1 MTTDNNS
8 DKTPNS
14 QTPEDASSNNTGI
27 VPVDAP
33 ADDATE
39 TRGGEEKV
47 ETKAEAKTTSATASS
62 PSHKKDDKP
71 AASEVKKGLPLWA
84 LLLLLLVAGCC
95 AMVVY
100 FGWQWQQQQLQV
112 TQQLQTQIAKQTQQ
126 LTSTQ
131 QQLATAVQASSD
143 TGQQWQQSLAGLE
156 QRIEQH
162 SRRLRSLSTTT
173 RDDWLLAEAE
183 YLLRLASQRL
193 QMERGTK
200 GALALLQAADQ
211 ILLELDDAE
220 LFAVRD
226 KLQRDIA
233 ALKLAPSIDRSGLYL
248 QLSSWADEIV
258 ALPDVPSIAEPVD
271 TPSPTES
278 PTESIVTSDV
288 TSDVTAE
295 VAEQSIWSALKANFS
310 AAMQQL
316 NDQVRIRHHD
326 QPLEPLLPPDGAH
339 YLRQNMRFNL
349 EQAQLAMLREESEI
363 YQQSLEKSE
372 QLLRRYFSNQDRA
385 LVIADELAV
394 LKTKNV
400 VVELPNINGSL
411 SALQE
416 FIQRL
421 HLLDQSAGSPQ
432 VSETSSIS
440 SEKAK

>member
-8 DKTPNS
+8 DKPSTSPAAADD
-14 QTPEDASSNNTGI
+14 THSSNTPMVSTEKNGTEKT
-27 VPVDAP
+27 AP
-33 ADDATE
+33 SD
-39 TRGGEEKV
+39 
-47 ETKAEAKTTSATASS
+47 TAAS
-62 PSHKKDDKP
+62 PSPKATTHDKP
-71 AASEVKKGLPLWA
+71 VAESVKKGLPFWA

-95 AMVVY
+95 AVVAY
-100 FGWQWQQQQLQV
+100 LGWHWQQQQVLS
-112 TQQLQTQIAKQTQQ
+112 TQQLHNQITKQAQE
-126 LTSTQ
+126 LASTQ
-131 QQLATAVQASSD
+131 QQLVTIEQSSGE
-143 TGQQWQQSLAGLE
+143 TSQQWQQSVDGLE

-220 LFAVRD
+220 LFSVRD

-233 ALKLAPSIDRSGLYL
+233 ALKLVPGIDRSGLYL

-258 ALPDVPSIAEPVD
+258 ALPDVPTIAEPIEPQPVV
-271 TPSPTES
+271 EQ
-278 PTESIVTSDV
+278 
-288 TSDVTAE
+288 TAAIE
-295 VAEQSIWSALKANFS
+295 VIDQSIWQKLKGNFW

-326 QPLEPLLPPDGAH
+326 QALEPLLPPDGAR

-349 EQAQLAMLREESEI
+349 EQAQLAMLREETEI
-363 YQQSLEKSE
+363 YQHSLEKCE
-372 QLLRRYFSNQDRA
+372 QLLRQYFSNQDRA
-385 LVIADELAV
+385 LLIADELAV
-394 LKTKNV
+394 LKTQSV

-421 HLLDQSAGSPQ
+421 HLLDQRAGSPQ
-432 VSETSSIS
+432 VTDAPSTAND
-440 SEKAK
+440 KAQ